1 MVYTVN
7 DIKENIRFIAMPIE
21 LFENDCFSKLSNDA
35 KVLYGFMRNRLSL
48 SIKNNW
54 IDGTVPYIHFSID
67 ETEAILKKSRATAVK
82 IKKELLDVGLIEIR
96 KVFNGSDVIFVNRVT
111 DVAENEL
118 AKVQKLNPESSK
130 IKPPKVQKLNPNYTN
145 SNYTN
150 SNYTNLELSASAV
163 GGLNTLFSKGNQD
176 SIATPTTTSKL
187 GEFNNLI
194 VENFGK
200 QPSPLQIDEMRYLV
214 KEHDLEV
221 LKLAVK
227 ECVDNGKPYFAYMN
241 TILNNWKHQGLATA
255 ELVLN
260 RSKIKTKT
268 TNIPEWSREHPNYKP
283 RKKKTLTK
291 EEFLALDEQ
300 DKV

>member
-82 IKKELLDVGLIEIR
+82 IKKELLDAGLIEIR

-118 AKVQKLNPESSK
+118 AKVQKLNSESLENELA
-130 IKPPKVQKLNPNYTN
+130 KVQKLN

-150 SNYTNLELSASAV
+150 YNYTNNNYKDKTSASAV
-163 GGLNTLFSKGNQD
+163 GGLNTLFSKGNKD
-176 SIATPTTTSKL
+176 SIASPTTPSKL

-214 KEHDLEV
+214 EEHDLEV
-221 LKLAVK
+221 LELAVK

-241 TILNNWKHQGLATA
+241 TILNNWKHQGLVTA
-255 ELVLN
+255 ELVKN
-260 RSKIKTKT
+260 RV
-268 TNIPEWSREHPNYKP
+268 KP
-283 RKKKTLTK
+283 RSRTGAVTM
-291 EEFLALDEQ
+291 LDDGYDE
-300 DKV
+300 KLGI

>member
-82 IKKELLDVGLIEIR
+82 IKKELLDVGLIKIR

-118 AKVQKLNPESSK
+118 AKVQKLNSESLENELA
-130 IKPPKVQKLNPNYTN
+130 KVQKLN

-150 SNYTNLELSASAV
+150 YNYTNNNYKDKTSASTTT
-163 GGLNTLFSKGNQD
+163 GGNTLFSIANQNSLASPVVVND
-176 SIATPTTTSKL
+176 LGKL
-187 GEFNNLI
+187 NNLI

-200 QPSPLQIDEMRYLV
+200 QPTPIQIDDMRYM
-214 KEHDLEV
+214 LEENS
-221 LKLAVK
+221 LELLTLAVK
-227 ECVDNGKPYFAYMN
+227 EAVNNGRPYFSYLQG
-241 TILNNWKHQGLATA
+241 ILNNWKHDGLNTP
-255 ELVLN
+255 ELVKN
-260 RSKIKTKT
+260 RV
-268 TNIPEWSREHPNYKP
+268 KP
-283 RKKKTLTK
+283 RSRAGIATM
-291 EEFLALDEQ
+291 LDDGYDE
-300 DKV
+300 KLGI

>member
-82 IKKELLDVGLIEIR
+82 IKKELLDAGLIEIR

-111 DVAENEL
+111 DIAENEL
-118 AKVQKLNPESSK
+118 AKVQKLNSESLENELA
-130 IKPPKVQKLNPNYTN
+130 KVQKLN

-150 SNYTNLELSASAV
+150 SNYTNNNYKDKTSASAV
-163 GGLNTLFSKGNQD
+163 GGLNTLFSKGNKD
-176 SIATPTTTSKL
+176 SIATPTTPSKL

-200 QPSPLQIDEMRYLV
+200 QPSPLQIDEMRYLIE
-214 KEHDLEV
+214 EHDLEV

-241 TILNNWKHQGLATA
+241 TILNNWKHQGLVTA
-255 ELVLN
+255 ELVKN
-260 RSKIKTKT
+260 RV
-268 TNIPEWSREHPNYKP
+268 KP
-283 RKKKTLTK
+283 RSRAGTVTM
-291 EEFLALDEQ
+291 LDDGYDE
-300 DKV
+300 KLGI